1 MLANQYWKRI
11 FPVYWKH
18 CISTFLQVVEIKLP
32 LHRNKIS
39 SIVEQ
44 NVALTRHK
52 KTTEI
57 EIMHTQVQTPPKT
70 PKMSPYERNIHER
83 DHRYQDELKAAEI
96 AQKRKNPPN
105 FTQVTP
111 AGWSMIVKIGKDA
124 PSALPLFSFFAE
136 HIDESCGAVVCDQK
150 FLAERFGVGIRTV
163 YNWIKQLENLGAL
176 LRIPVGQTYAYA
188 LDPLQVWK
196 GYNTSKD
203 YAVFNTKTLTDRN
216 GEINRKLRIM
226 MSERGMPIDPNQAD
240 LVDDLT
246 E

>member
-1 MLANQYWKRI
+1 MY
-11 FPVYWKH
+11 
-18 CISTFLQVVEIKLP
+18 
-32 LHRNKIS
+32 
-39 SIVEQ
+39 
-44 NVALTRHK
+44 
-52 KTTEI
+52 
-57 EIMHTQVQTPPKT
+57 TQTQTPLKT
-70 PKMSPYERNIHER
+70 PQMSPYERNMHER
-83 DHRYQDELKAAEI
+83 DHRYQDELKVAEI

-105 FTQVTP
+105 FTQVTT
-111 AGWSMIVKIGKDA
+111 AGWSMLNKIA
-124 PSALPLFSFFAE
+124 TESPRAFALYSFFAE
-136 HIDESCGAVVCDQK
+136 NLDPHCGAVICDQK
-150 FLAERFGVGIRTV
+150 FLADRFNVSIRTV
-163 YNWIKQLENLGAL
+163 QRWVLDLENLGAL

-203 YAVFNTKTLTDRN
+203 YAAFNTKTLTDRN